1 MPNHPDLRR
10 GSAALAAAAVFAA
23 LGPAAGASAHTVTPG
38 ESFWSI
44 AVANGVS
51 PQTLATANGRSIT
64 STILPGETL
73 YVPASVYGSTYGTT
87 TPTYGTT
94 TTSTSGT
101 SYGTTSATSGT
112 SYSSASAA
120 GMVPVSGPMGTA
132 YLPPSAAQ
140 NLQGLRQASQQQL
153 GVDVYPAGPLSGYR
167 TYAQQ
172 AELYREY
179 LAGQG
184 PLAAVPGTSEHETGR
199 ALDLGSLSGR
209 QAVDELGA
217 PYGWVKLEAPT
228 EWWHVSYTGP

>member
-23 LGPAAGASAHTVTPG
+23 FGPAAGASAHTVTSG

-51 PQTLATANGRSIT
+51 PETLATANGRSLT
-64 STILPGETL
+64 STIMPGDTL
-73 YVPASVYGSTYGTT
+73 YVPASAYGSTYGTT
-87 TPTYGTT
+87 TPTYSTT
-94 TTSTSGT
+94 APTYS
-101 SYGTTSATSGT
+101 TTSATAAASP
-112 SYSSASAA
+112 SSATAA

-140 NLQGLRQASQQQL
+140 NLQSLRQASQQQM

-199 ALDLGSLSGR
+199 ALDVGSMSGR

>member
-1 MPNHPDLRR
+1 MPNHPDFRR
-10 GSAALAAAAVFAA
+10 GSAVLAAAAVVAV
-23 LGPAAGASAHTVTPG
+23 LGPAAEASAHTVVPG

-51 PQTLATANGRSIT
+51 PETLAVANGRSLT
-64 STILPGETL
+64 STILPGDTL
-73 YVPASVYGSTYGTT
+73 YVPAGAYGTTYGST
-87 TPTYGTT
+87 
-94 TTSTSGT
+94 TTSS
-101 SYGTTSATSGT
+101 SYSATS
-112 SYSSASAA
+112 A

-140 NLQGLRQASQQQL
+140 NLQSLRQQSQQQL

-172 AELYREY
+172 SELYRQY
-179 LAGQG
+179 QAGQG

-209 QAVDELGA
+209 EAVDRLGA

-228 EWWHVSYTGP
+228 EWWHVTYTGP

>member
-1 MPNHPDLRR
+1 MPNHPDFRR
-10 GSAALAAAAVFAA
+10 GSAVLAAAAVVAA
-23 LGPAAGASAHTVTPG
+23 LGPAAEASAHTVVPG

-51 PQTLATANGRSIT
+51 PETLAVANGRSLT

-73 YVPASVYGSTYGTT
+73 YVPASAYGSTYGSTT
-87 TPTYGTT
+87 
-94 TTSTSGT
+94 
-101 SYGTTSATSGT
+101 GTTSASTSS
-112 SYSSASAA
+112 SYSATSA

-140 NLQGLRQASQQQL
+140 NLEALRQTSQQQL

-179 LAGQG
+179 QAGQG

-199 ALDLGSLSGR
+199 ALDLGSMSGR
-209 QAVDELGA
+209 QAVDQFGA